1 MNDRHKKQGNSMK
14 KIEIK
19 NINSIIHLDDMNITK
34 IGDHDKRVK
43 EATEA
48 VLKNKSVY
56 NALKRLADE

>member
-1 MNDRHKKQGNSMK
+1 MK
-14 KIEIK
+14 RIEIK
-19 NINSIIHLDDMNITK
+19 NIDSIIHLDNMNITK
-34 IGDHDKRVK
+34 LGNHDERVK

>member
-1 MNDRHKKQGNSMK
+1 MK
-14 KIEIK
+14 RIEIK
-19 NINSIIHLDDMNITK
+19 NIDSIIHLDDKKKKK
-34 IGDHDKRVK
+34 IGNHDERVK

>member
-1 MNDRHKKQGNSMK
+1 MK
-14 KIEIK
+14 RIEIK
-19 NINSIIHLDDMNITK
+19 NIDSIIHLDDMNITK
-34 IGDHDKRVK
+34 IGNHDERVQ